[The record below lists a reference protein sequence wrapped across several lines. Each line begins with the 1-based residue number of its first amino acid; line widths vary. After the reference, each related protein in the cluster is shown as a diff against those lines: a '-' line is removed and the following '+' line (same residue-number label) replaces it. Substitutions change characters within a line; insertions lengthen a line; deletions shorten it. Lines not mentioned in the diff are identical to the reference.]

1 MLALLLLGACNL
13 AADHYGAAAEPGNTE
28 PIEITIPAGTS
39 PRSLGAVLGEAGVID
54 SADDFTMYVRITKEG
69 GCLKAGR
76 FRLTRAMDA
85 AAILET
91 VCGVPLPDDVPFTI
105 VEGWRIREI
114 DAALVEKG
122 WIQPGEY
129 AAIAKNPAGLSA
141 AFPLPE
147 GSLEGYLFPET
158 YMVIPDK
165 WETKAFVQRQL
176 DTLAERI
183 YTPNKGAIA
192 ASGRDW
198 SDIVILASMLERE
211 EPTPKQRPL
220 VAGIIWKRLDSGW
233 NLGIDATSR
242 YTLDEWNDRRAFLK
256 KLRDPSDPYN
266 TRLRQGLPPTA
277 IGNAGTTAFE
287 AAIAPVKSEYWYYLH
302 DTKGVLHPGRNAAEH
317 EALRRKYNVY

>member
-13 AADHYGAAAEPGNTE
+13 VADHYGAAAEPGNAE
-28 PIEITIPAGTS
+28 PIEVTIPPGTS
-39 PRSLGAVLGEAGVID
+39 PRSLGAVLDSAGVID

-69 GCLKAGR
+69 SCLKAGR
-76 FRLTRAMDA
+76 FRLSRGMDA

-91 VCGVPLPDDVPFTI
+91 VCGVPLPDDVPFTV

-129 AAIAKNPAGLSA
+129 AAIAQNPAGLTA
-141 AFPLPE
+141 PFPLPE

-183 YTPNKGAIA
+183 YTPNRSAIA
-192 ASGRDW
+192 ASGREW

-287 AAIAPVKSEYWYYLH
+287 AAIAPVESEYWYYLH
-302 DTKGVLHPGRNAAEH
+302 DSKGVLHPGRNAAEH